1 MKHGTVA
8 VLAGACLISVFAWP
22 VSAPALDASSSL
34 TAWALTGELMV
45 DGERIE
51 AQRYRQLPC
60 PAIHTAIDDY
70 NAGLLVIEPPPT
82 GWIPATSIG
91 HYQLS
96 AAEQDS
102 LAVLAGISKDDIT
115 RCTSNQPGWLPAR
128 TQDIGQTTAGEP
140 ITRLVT
146 GEPAD
151 CSGGQV
157 QMVGSEFVWDWAA
170 GRWVWAY
177 GRNWQDAAD
186 LVGAA
191 ATVGR
196 LTYVFS
202 CLDVSPPGTDFAD
215 VASLVPLT
223 QVNHNPPLKGL
234 TRLDTWLWYDF
245 TQPESHHLGPF
256 TVTVDAYGRSWDL
269 IVEAW
274 VDQVWWNPMCETSC
288 RLRQTFPG
296 TDWAEW
302 TDLGLSLDLDD
313 TEISPPQTIDGG
325 SQSAE
330 GAAAVFS
337 YRTKGQYDFSSATIW
352 RGVYS
357 FNDVIYTYT
366 PVIVADAHPFQ
377 VVEVRSQLVPG

>member
-1 MKHGTVA
+1 MPAFA
-8 VLAGACLISVFAWP
+8 VRTE
-22 VSAPALDASSSL
+22 SSL
-34 TAWALTGELMV
+34 TAWTLTGEIMV
-45 DGERIE
+45 DGP
-51 AQRYRQLPC
+51 AALASVYRQLPC
-60 PAIHTAIDDY
+60 AGIHMAIDAY
-70 NAGLLVIEPPPT
+70 NSGNLELDPAPT
-82 GWIPATSIG
+82 DWVPVESLG

-96 AAEQDS
+96 AAEQDT
-102 LAVLAGISKDDIT
+102 LGALTGISKDDIT

-128 TQDIGQTTAGEP
+128 TQDIGQTTAGDP

-146 GEPAD
+146 GEPAE

-157 QMVGSEFVWDWAA
+157 QMVGSEFVWDWV
-170 GRWVWAY
+170 GGGWVWAY
-177 GRNWQDAAD
+177 GRDWLDAAD
-186 LVGAA
+186 LVSAA
-191 ATVGR
+191 GTVGR
-196 LTYVFS
+196 LTFIFS
-202 CLDVSPPGTDFAD
+202 CLEVAPASTDFAG

-234 TRLDTWLWYDF
+234 TRLETWLWYDF
-245 TQPESHHLGPF
+245 DSPESHQLGPF

-296 TDWAEW
+296 TEWTAW
-302 TDLGLSLDLDD
+302 TDLGLVLDLDD
-313 TEISPPQTIDGG
+313 TETSPPQLVDGG
-325 SQSAE
+325 TQTAD
-330 GAAAVFS
+330 GAAATFT
-337 YRTKGQYDFSSATIW
+337 YRTKGWYDFSSATIW

-377 VVEVRSQLVPG
+377 VVEVRSQLVPD